1 MPGTFYLVLL
11 LIAAGGFLWWFI
23 LRVLM
28 PARELMATLRR
39 ITLGD
44 FRPVILSGASP
55 FFRQAT
61 VDLRVTA
68 ETLARQKKLL
78 AEEEFSLSVILE
90 SMTEGV
96 VITKSD
102 LRIRI
107 ANKAAT
113 SMFNLPDSVTGLLLQ
128 EVFVSHELHGV
139 ALRAV
144 ETGEVQRGELSLAV
158 SGRRERCHLVIT
170 AAALKAPGRKNA
182 DGVLLVLHDISRL
195 RELESVRREFVANVS
210 HEFRTPLS
218 IINGYLET
226 LEEGGVDKEMMRK
239 SIAVMRRHGE
249 RLNCLIEDLLTISRM
264 EEKGVRLET
273 TPTDIGALLKG
284 VVEQLEPESTER
296 GVVVEVEVAGGL
308 PLVEVDAYRMDQALS
323 NLLVNAL
330 RHGLPTGG
338 GDAMVHLCV
347 EAKGSEISIS
357 FRDNG
362 PGVPLQDQ
370 EHLFERFYRVGG
382 DRARQTG
389 GSGLGLSIVKNVV
402 QAHGGRVTLES
413 TPGSGSLF
421 TIFLPVKS

>member
-1 MPGTFYLVLL
+1 MPGMIYWALI
-11 LIAAGGFLWWFI
+11 LIAAGALLWWFVCS
-23 LRVLM
+23 VLM
-28 PARELMATLRR
+28 PAREVMATLRR
-39 ITLGD
+39 IALGD
-44 FRPVILSGASP
+44 FRPVILSSVSP
-55 FFRQAT
+55 FFRQAAM
-61 VDLRVTA
+61 DLRVTA
-68 ETLARQKKLL
+68 ETLALQKTLL

-96 VITKSD
+96 VITGSD
-102 LRIRI
+102 LRIRV
-107 ANKAAT
+107 ANKAAA
-113 SMFNLPDSVTGLLLQ
+113 SMFNLPESVTGLLLQ

-139 ALRAV
+139 ARRAV
-144 ETGEVQRGELSLAV
+144 ETGEIQRGELSLGI
-158 SGRRERCHLVIT
+158 SGRLERCHLLVT
-170 AAALKAPGRKNA
+170 AASLKVPERVDA

-226 LEEGGVDKEMMRK
+226 LEEGGVGKEMMRK
-239 SIAVMRRHGE
+239 SISVMRRHAE

-264 EEKGVRLET
+264 EEKGVRLEML
-273 TPTDIGALLKG
+273 PTDIVALLKG
-284 VVEQLEPESTER
+284 VVEQLESEITER
-296 GVVVEVEVAGGL
+296 AVTVELEIPRAL

-330 RHGLPTGG
+330 RHGSPTGG
-338 GDAMVHLCV
+338 GAATVRISL
-347 EAKGSEISIS
+347 EPKGSEISVG

-362 PGVPLQDQ
+362 PGIPLQDQ

-413 TPGSGSLF
+413 KPGAGSLF